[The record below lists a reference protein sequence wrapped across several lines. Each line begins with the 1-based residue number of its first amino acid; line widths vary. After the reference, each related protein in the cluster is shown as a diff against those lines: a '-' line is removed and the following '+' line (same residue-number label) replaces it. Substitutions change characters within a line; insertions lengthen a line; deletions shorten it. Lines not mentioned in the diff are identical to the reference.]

1 MGNSSKIYINF
12 YMFMSSWL
20 VMLGAWTILIKYVFP
35 VIYSLVYQQALT
47 ANIMWDFWWVAHFWL
62 AYSFLIPSRKTFV
75 VGMII
80 AISEFFIITY
90 KLAVFY
96 FDPVWNI
103 WQTNWLI
110 NKIFVLFTFIMIIGL
125 LLKNRKELLSND

>member
-1 MGNSSKIYINF
+1 MSNSSKIYINF
-12 YMFMSSWL
+12 YTVVSSWL
-20 VMLGAWTILIKYVFP
+20 VMIGAWTILIKYIFP
-35 VIYSLVYQQALT
+35 VIYSLVYQHALT
-47 ANIMWDFWWVAHFWL
+47 LNIMWDFWWVAHFWL
-62 AYSFLIPSRKTFV
+62 AYSFLNPSRKTFM

-90 KLAVFY
+90 KLTVFC
-96 FDPVWNI
+96 FDPVWSI

>member
-12 YMFMSSWL
+12 YTVVSSWL
-20 VMLGAWTILIKYVFP
+20 VMLGAWTILIKYIFP
-35 VIYSLVYQQALT
+35 IIYSLVYQQALT
-47 ANIMWDFWWVAHFWL
+47 SNIMWDFWWVAHFWL
-62 AYSFLIPSRKTFV
+62 AYSLLNPSRKTFV

-80 AISEFFIITY
+80 GISEFFIITY
-90 KLAVFY
+90 KLTVFY
-96 FDPVWNI
+96 FDPVWSI

-125 LLKNRKELLSND
+125 LLKNRKELVSND